1 MWRYSIDIFSE
12 RKRLDQLENK
22 FRDSLLRALDEDRI
36 DDLVLMLANR
46 LRSQQQVISP
56 HSRAA
61 LPVDKSLCRP
71 IVEPFLTPEDIETFD
86 IRDTGWHLIAVREAK
101 IIGAERFAHTID
113 QPDYQE
119 RLAEYMD
126 TLSVYYG
133 RGADIYAAKH
143 AHGMFVDFQYLHEF
157 RPECSAT

>member
-1 MWRYSIDIFSE
+1 ME
-12 RKRLDQLENK
+12 QLENN

-46 LRSQQQVISP
+46 LRSRQQTVSP

-61 LPVDKSLCRP
+61 LPVDKTLCRP
-71 IVEPFLTPEDIETFD
+71 LIEPYLSREDIETFD
-86 IRDTGWHLIAVREAK
+86 IRDAGWHLIAVREAR

-113 QPDYQE
+113 QPDYNE

-126 TLSVYYG
+126 SLSVYYG
-133 RGADIYAAKH
+133 EGAAIYAAKL
-143 AHGMFVDFQYLHEF
+143 ANGMFVDFQYLHEF
-157 RPECSAT
+157 RPECSSS